1 MDFEFEL
8 GNADALL
15 IIGDSERN
23 VDLYYATSF
32 RAPDPFVFL
41 WTNQAKIVMTSD
53 LELDR
58 ARDQAKV
65 DHVISRSQY
74 EKRLNA
80 NEEDRSAKD
89 PVLLELLRDFGLQ
102 RLLVPPDFP
111 IEFADFLR
119 RFGIELKV
127 VPAPVFPQRLVK
139 TPAEIEYIRQSI
151 QAAEKGMEAAIA
163 AIRQATV
170 EDRMLRLG
178 GEVLT
183 SERVRRLIHQVLL
196 EEDCLGQHTIVAG
209 GEKGCDPHQE
219 GSGPLRPNE
228 PIVIDIFP
236 RNSTSGY
243 FGDITRTVV
252 KGEAPTS
259 VVDLY
264 NAVHRGQQWALG
276 RIGAGVD
283 GRQIHQGILK
293 MFEEAGYKTGSRDG
307 RMQGFFHGTGH
318 GLGLE
323 IHEPPRISSRGDKL
337 ASGQAVTVEPG
348 LYYPG
353 LGGVRI
359 EDVVVV
365 RDKGCENL
373 TTFPHFLVV

>member
-1 MDFEFEL
+1 MEFEL
-8 GNADALL
+8 ENADALL
-15 IIGDSERN
+15 IIGDSDRN

-41 WTNQAKIVMTSD
+41 WTNQARIMMISD
-53 LELDR
+53 LEIDR
-58 ARDQAKV
+58 ARVQAKV

-74 EKRLNA
+74 EKRLNS
-80 NEEDRSAKD
+80 NGGEGTTNHL
-89 PVLLELLRDFGLQ
+89 VLLELLRDFGLQ

-119 RFGIELKV
+119 RFSIELTV
-127 VPAPVFPQRLVK
+127 APGPIFPQRMVK
-139 TPAEIEYIRQSI
+139 APAEIECIRQSI
-151 QAAEKGMEAAIA
+151 QAAERGMEAAIA

-170 EDRMLRLG
+170 EDHLLRLG
-178 GEVLT
+178 SEVLT
-183 SERVRRLIHQVLL
+183 SERVRRLIHRVLL

-209 GEKGCDPHQE
+209 GEEGCDPHQE

-228 PIVIDIFP
+228 PIIIDIFP
-236 RNSTSGY
+236 RNSTNGY
-243 FGDITRTVV
+243 FGDLTRTVV
-252 KGEAPTS
+252 KGEAPPS

-264 NAVHRGQQWALG
+264 NTVHRGQQWALG
-276 RIGAGVD
+276 RIGAGAD
-283 GRQIHQGILK
+283 GRQIHQGILEI
-293 MFEEAGYKTGSRDG
+293 FEEAGYKTGPRDG

-323 IHEPPRISSRGDKL
+323 IHEPPRISPKGDTL
-337 ASGQAVTVEPG
+337 ASGQVVTVEPG

-365 RDKGCENL
+365 RDEGCENL
-373 TTFPHFLVV
+373 TTFPHFLAV

>member
-1 MDFEFEL
+1 MDFQFEL

-15 IIGDSERN
+15 IIGDSNRN
-23 VDLYYATSF
+23 VDLYYATNF

-58 ARDQAKV
+58 ARAQAKV
-65 DHVISRSQY
+65 DRIISGSQY
-74 EKRLNA
+74 EQRL
-80 NEEDRSAKD
+80 RAKGESRTGQHLI
-89 PVLLELLRDFGLQ
+89 LLELLRDLGLR
-102 RLLVPPDFP
+102 RLLVPSDFP
-111 IEFADFLR
+111 VGFADFLR
-119 RFGIELKV
+119 RFSIELDV
-127 VPAPVFPQRLVK
+127 APSPLFPQRLIK
-139 TPAEIEYIRQSI
+139 TPEEIGYIRQAI
-151 QAAEKGMEAAIA
+151 RAAEKGMEAAIT
-163 AIRQATV
+163 AIRQASV
-170 EDRMLRLG
+170 EDRILLLG

-209 GEKGCDPHQE
+209 GENGCDPHQE
-219 GSGPLRPNE
+219 GSGPLRSNE
-228 PIVIDIFP
+228 PIIIDIFP

-252 KGEAPTS
+252 KGEAPSS

-264 NAVHRGQQWALG
+264 NTVHRGQQWALEQ
-276 RIGAGVD
+276 IGADVD
-283 GRQIHQGILK
+283 GRQIHQGVLK
-293 MFEEAGYKTGSRDG
+293 IFQETGYKTGSREG

-323 IHEPPRISSRGDKL
+323 IHEPPRISSKGDKL
-337 ASGQAVTVEPG
+337 ASSQVVTVEPG

-365 RDKGCENL
+365 RDQGCENL